1 MYASYHGHAGYQTT
15 QYQRAYTMC
24 TPQLDANKVYTFY
37 GRDRVYPTTT
47 SVPDVHQDGIKYIY
61 KYPELVSKAT
71 PVKAERY
78 PLPVSSSPDVA
89 IGDVIPRVSTPK
101 STSYGLASSDSNTSS
116 PFSLSS
122 LDFDDDT
129 PPPSPV
135 TFYFPDVTSAP
146 LSPPRQPIKI
156 QITDDVTPEK
166 RRVHSCSVCNRKF
179 QTSSGLISHMRR
191 HTGER
196 PYTCR
201 TCGQSFSD
209 RSTIAKHRRTHTG
222 TKPYTCDVCGR
233 DFSQSGNML
242 RHKRSMHRCWW
253 QYKLCL

>member
-1 MYASYHGHAGYQTT
+1 
-15 QYQRAYTMC
+15 MC
-24 TPQLDANKVYTFY
+24 TPQLDANNVYTFY
-37 GRDRVYPTTT
+37 GRDRVCPMTA
-47 SVPDVHQDGIKYIY
+47 SI
-61 KYPELVSKAT
+61 
-71 PVKAERY
+71 ERY
-78 PLPVSSSPDVA
+78 PLPISSSPDVA
-89 IGDVIPRVSTPK
+89 IGDVIPRVSIPK
-101 STSYGLASSDSNTSS
+101 STSSDSNTSS

-146 LSPPRQPIKI
+146 LSPTRQPITI
-156 QITDDVTPEK
+156 QITNDVTPEK
-166 RRVHSCSVCNRKF
+166 RRVHACSVCNRKF
-179 QTSSGLISHMRR
+179 KTSSGLISHMRR

-242 RHKRSMHRCWW
+242 RHKISIHRC
-253 QYKLCL
+253 